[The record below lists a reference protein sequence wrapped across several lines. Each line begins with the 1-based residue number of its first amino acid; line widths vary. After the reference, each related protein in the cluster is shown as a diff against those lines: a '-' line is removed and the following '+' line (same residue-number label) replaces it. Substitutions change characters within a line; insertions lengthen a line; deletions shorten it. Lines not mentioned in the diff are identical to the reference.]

1 MLGQAHPPRV
11 VRPLVRQSR
20 ADRPADGNARRCKV
34 PVRGVLNEKID
45 DQLAAVWHILNTPG
59 FEPPEPN
66 PVRVLRLSGVPERNE
81 RPIVIHDV
89 FKDGDKT
96 YLFPLVIGLPN
107 RHNILF
113 DLETNRLAAWWLGDT
128 ARQRTKG
135 KSWYWEMGGKSIFEP
150 GFERVRDFD
159 LDRRQGASPEPR
171 GQFRASFDLTTSF
184 SQRHCSRSECSR

>member
-1 MLGQAHPPRV
+1 M
-11 VRPLVRQSR
+11 
-20 ADRPADGNARRCKV
+20 PAVKI
-34 PVRGVLNEKID
+34 PVRGVLNDNID

-66 PVRVLRLSGVPERNE
+66 PVRVLRLSGIPEKNE

-89 FKDGDKT
+89 VKDGDKT

-150 GFERVRDFD
+150 A
-159 LDRRQGASPEPR
+159 Q
-171 GQFRASFDLTTSF
+171 TTQNF
-184 SQRHCSRSECSR
+184 H